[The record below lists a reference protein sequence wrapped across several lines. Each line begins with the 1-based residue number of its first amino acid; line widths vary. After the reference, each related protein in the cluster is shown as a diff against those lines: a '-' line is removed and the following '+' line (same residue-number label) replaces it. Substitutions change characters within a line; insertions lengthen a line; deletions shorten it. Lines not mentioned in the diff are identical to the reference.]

1 MIYFAVLLILTGLL
15 ILLLSIFTESGTGI
29 RTIKS
34 VRTVKDTPRVKS
46 DPEDIEI
53 PLPDDPEIMNDMSY
67 EIDDFNDEDLF
78 VDFTA
83 DEAEPAK
90 RDLVDDEFSGSF
102 SVHGKD
108 KVDFREDES
117 FYGRSSGRG
126 GAYSGNGGVNAILFD
141 DRSNMI
147 DYDSGSA
154 VIDASIEGYKNIK
167 RIGSGS
173 LAVEKDGISFYL
185 GDSLHRFDF
194 HRVFDVWSGD
204 NFIALPLKGGGTVKL
219 FLMEKGSGLPEKVEK
234 YFQEYIKG

>member
-29 RTIKS
+29 KTIKS
-34 VRTVKDTPRVKS
+34 VRTGKDTPRVQM

-53 PLPDDPEIMNDMSY
+53 PLHDDPDAMTDMSY

-78 VDFTA
+78 VDFSM
-83 DEAEPAK
+83 DETGPVK
-90 RDLVDDEFSGSF
+90 RDLVDDDFSGSF
-102 SVHGKD
+102 AVHGKD
-108 KVDFREDES
+108 KVDFREDDRLYGVSTAQRGTARES
-117 FYGRSSGRG
+117 
-126 GAYSGNGGVNAILFD
+126 VNAILFD

-154 VIDASIEGYKNIK
+154 VIDASVEGYRNIK
-167 RIGSGS
+167 RIGSGN

-194 HRVFDVWSGD
+194 HRIFDVWSGE
-204 NFIALPLKGGGTVKL
+204 NYIALPLKGSGTVKL
-219 FLMEKGSGLPEKVEK
+219 FLMDKGNGLPEKVEK
-234 YFQEYIKG
+234 YFQEYTKG